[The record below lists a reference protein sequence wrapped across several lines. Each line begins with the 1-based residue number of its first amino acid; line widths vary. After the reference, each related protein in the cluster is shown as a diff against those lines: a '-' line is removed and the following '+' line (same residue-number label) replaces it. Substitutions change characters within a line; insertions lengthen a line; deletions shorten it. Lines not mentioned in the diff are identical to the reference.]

1 MGRIAGKPW
10 KMDKSEWLIDWENPE
25 EVKKHS
31 REYYR
36 RNRDRL
42 SKLKKD
48 FYGEKEYGDI
58 IRAIQREYYKAN
70 KDKKKEYQQRNRE
83 RRRRYRKEYYLKH
96 GK

>member
-1 MGRIAGKPW
+1 MGRIAGNPW

-25 EVKKHS
+25 EIKKYF

-36 RNRDRL
+36 KNRDRL

-48 FYGEKEYGDI
+48 RYGGEYGDI
-58 IRAIQREYYKAN
+58 IRGIQREYYKGN
-70 KDKKKEYQQRNRE
+70 KDKKR
-83 RRRRYRKEYYLKH
+83 EYYLKH

>member
-48 FYGEKEYGDI
+48 RYGGG
-58 IRAIQREYYKAN
+58 IRRHYAGHSEGILQ
-70 KDKKKEYQQRNRE
+70 
-83 RRRRYRKEYYLKH
+83 
-96 GK
+96 GKQG

>member
-1 MGRIAGKPW
+1 MGRIAGKPR

-31 REYYR
+31 KEYYR

-48 FYGEKEYGDI
+48 RYEGKYGDI
-58 IRAIQREYYKAN
+58 IRAIQREYYRGN
-70 KDKKKEYQQRNRE
+70 KDKKREYQQRNRE
-83 RRRRYRKEYYLKH
+83 WVNRYKREYYLKH
-96 GK
+96 GR

>member
-48 FYGEKEYGDI
+48 RHGGEYGDI
-58 IRAIQREYYKAN
+58 IRAIQREYYRAN
-70 KDKKKEYQQRNRE
+70 KDKKNEYLQRNKE
-83 RRRRYRKEYYLKH
+83 RRRKYRREYYLKH

>member
-31 REYYR
+31 MEYYR

-42 SKLKKD
+42 SKLEKD
-48 FYGEKEYGDI
+48 RYGGEYGDI
-58 IRAIQREYYKAN
+58 IRAIQREYYRAN
-70 KDKKKEYQQRNRE
+70 KDKKKDYQLRNKE
-83 RRRRYRKEYYLKH
+83 RRRRYRREYYLKH